1 MSRLRRIELHS
12 RHFFITCNLRKGV
25 QPFGDQEFGLLTQAF
40 ITVRKRTQF
49 SLCAYC
55 FLPDHWHAILLPE
68 ENTSISDVMMRIKIA
83 AYRRISKARE
93 CPQPIWQ
100 NRFYDHIIRT
110 RTEFDHTVEYIHQN
124 PVEKGL
130 VKIQLIGRGPA
141 RLGMPLA
148 PVRLK

>member
-1 MSRLRRIELHS
+1 M
-12 RHFFITCNLRKGV
+12 RKGV

-68 ENTSISDVMMRIKIA
+68 ERASISDIAMRIKIA

-110 RTEFDHTVEYIHQN
+110 RTEFDQTVEYIHQN

-130 VKIQLIGRGPA
+130 VKIQADWMWSSAAWYANQTGP
-141 RLGMPLA
+141 LEIDDVHLPLN
-148 PVRLK
+148 PEDKI